1 MATSS
6 ITFSKEFFN
15 KESLI
20 KELVE
25 FEQTAMSIGASQQYV
40 DGIQA
45 VINRLERRP
54 IDYSIK

>member
-25 FEQTAMSIGASQQYV
+25 FEQTAMSIGASRQYV

-54 IDYSIK
+54 VDYSIK